1 MILNVETAELKEKI
15 PGFSMDF
22 YEDLLKYGKVMS
34 FPTSQAILKEGA
46 YVNVIPIVLKG
57 ILKVTRKEEDKEILL
72 YYIEKG
78 QSCVMS
84 FSACIT
90 NTQSKIFAS
99 TEEES
104 ELLLIPSD
112 KLMLLVSKYPSF
124 ANYFFSLYQERYEDL
139 INSIDLLVFKKFDER
154 LLQYLKEK
162 SKITGFKNLRIT
174 HQEIAN
180 DTGTLREVV
189 SRTLKKLERDG
200 LISLTRNEINIL

>member
-1 MILNVETAELKEKI
+1 MDISDLKNRL
-15 PGFSMDF
+15 PGFPAGF
-22 YEDLLKYGKVMS
+22 YKDLLSYGMVKS
-34 FPTSQAILKEGA
+34 FPPEQIILKEGA
-46 YVNVIPIVLKG
+46 YVNVIPVVLKG
-57 ILKVTRKEEDKEILL
+57 ILKVTKKEEDKEILL

-90 NTQSKIFAS
+90 NTQSRIFAS

-112 KLMLLVSKYPSF
+112 KLMKLVSGYPSF
-124 ANYFFSLYQERYEDL
+124 ANYFFSLYQQRYEDL
-139 INSIDLLVFKKFDER
+139 IDSIDLLVFRKFDER
-154 LLQYLKEK
+154 LIRYLRDK
-162 SKITGFKNLRIT
+162 SKITGSPALRIT

-200 LISLTRNEINIL
+200 LISLTRNEIKIF